1 MVSRVTKLVGTFS
14 QECTGNDAANFG
26 IYADFVGDSTA
37 SKLLP
42 VPVALSRCII
52 FVAIAKVNG

>member
-1 MVSRVTKLVGTFS
+1 MVSRVTNLVGPFS
-14 QECTGNDAANFG
+14 EECTGIDAAIFR

-37 SKLLP
+37 SKPLP
-42 VPVALSRCII
+42 VPIALSRCII